1 MLAKAQDRSIIF
13 SIVILMSNNKVQTL
27 QKSGISIDIKG
38 FHLRYH
44 ASLKATIAGL
54 DMHIPAGLWTCIL
67 GRSGCGKSSLLRHL
81 ASLLGEATDWSG
93 TITTKPQGDSQH
105 QIAYMAQQDLLMPWL
120 SALDNV
126 MLSTQFG
133 PTLSPTKKTQFQFD
147 KAHSL
152 LQKVGLGHQANSLPG
167 QLSGGMRQR
176 VALARTLM
184 QDKPIVLMDEPFSAL
199 DAVTRYRLQN
209 LACQLLQDKT
219 VVLITHDPQEAIRLA
234 NQLYIMQGRPALAK
248 LLATPTSATP
258 RNFDA
263 ECAELQ
269 QTIMDRL
276 EQDYE

>member
-1 MLAKAQDRSIIF
+1 MSANTP
-13 SIVILMSNNKVQTL
+13 LMSVNRQPVPAL
-27 QKSGISIDIKG
+27 KSAVSIDIAG
-38 FHLRYH
+38 GYLRYH
-44 ASLKATIAGL
+44 DSAEATIAGL
-54 DMHIPAGLWTCIL
+54 NIRIPAGAWTCIL
-67 GRSGCGKSSLLRHL
+67 GRSGCGKSSLLRYL
-81 ASLLGEATDWSG
+81 ANLLEDKVDWAG
-93 TITTKPQGDSQH
+93 AVNTQPAFDSKD

-126 MLSTQFG
+126 MLSTKFG
-133 PTLSPTKKTQFQFD
+133 VAASSTKKTHLLFD
-147 KAHSL
+147 KAHAL
-152 LQKVGLGHQANSLPG
+152 LQKVGLGDKANYLPQ

-209 LACQLLQDKT
+209 LAYQLLQDKT

-234 NQLYIMQGRPALAK
+234 SRLYIMQGRPAYAESLSVPA
-248 LLATPTSATP
+248 SVTP

>member
-1 MLAKAQDRSIIF
+1 M
-13 SIVILMSNNKVQTL
+13 LMSANTL
-27 QKSGISIDIKG
+27 GASANRSAVSAKTSVVSIDIAG
-38 FHLRYH
+38 GYLRYH
-44 ASLKATIAGL
+44 DSAEATIAKL
-54 DMHIPAGLWTCIL
+54 DMCIPAGQWTCIL
-67 GRSGCGKSSLLRHL
+67 GRSGCGKSSLLRYL
-81 ASLLGEATDWSG
+81 ANLLEEKVDWAGEL
-93 TITTKPQGDSQH
+93 TTQPQCDIKD

-120 SALDNV
+120 SVLDNV

-133 PTLSPTKKTQFQFD
+133 AAPSQTDQTHSQID

-152 LQKVGLGHQANSLPG
+152 LQKVGLADKSNHLPQ

-209 LACQLLQDKT
+209 LAYQLLQDKT

-234 NQLYIMQGRPALAK
+234 NRLYIMQGRPAFAESL
-248 LLATPTSATP
+248 TVPTSVTP
-258 RNFDA
+258 RSFDA